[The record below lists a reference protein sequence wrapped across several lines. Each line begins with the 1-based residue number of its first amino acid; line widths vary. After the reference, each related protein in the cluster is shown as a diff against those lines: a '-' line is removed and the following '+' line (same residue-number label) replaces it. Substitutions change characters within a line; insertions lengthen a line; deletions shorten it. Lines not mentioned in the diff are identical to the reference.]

1 MLDLLLV
8 DDEKSVLEA
17 MANTIRWENYG
28 VRLVGTCGNAIEALH
43 FMETSH
49 LDGNY
54 YRRENAGGR
63 WYRDDKAGQGDGNQG
78 RICHT
83 FRFQ

>member
-49 LDGNY
+49 LDVIITDVKMPVDD
-54 YRRENAGGR
+54 GR
-63 WYRDDKAGQGDGNQG
+63 GRGAEHKVEYARGDV
-78 RICHT
+78 R
-83 FRFQ
+83 

>member
-28 VRLVGTCGNAIEALH
+28 VRLVGTCRNAIEALH

-49 LDGNY
+49 LD
-54 YRRENAGGR
+54 
-63 WYRDDKAGQGDGNQG
+63 
-78 RICHT
+78 
-83 FRFQ
+83 

>member
-49 LDGNY
+49 LDIIITDVKMPVVDGI
-54 YRRENAGGR
+54 
-63 WYRDDKAGQGDGNQG
+63 RDDKAGQGDGNQG